1 MCTGLALET
10 KDGLHLFGRNMDIEY
25 SFNQSIIFIPRNFK
39 CVNKSNKKELTTKY
53 AVLGMGTIFDDYP
66 TFADGMNE
74 KGLGCAGLNF
84 PVYVSYSKEDI
95 EGKTNIPVYN
105 FLLWV
110 LANFSSVEE
119 VKEALKNANI
129 VDIPIS
135 ENIPNT
141 TLHWMIS
148 DITGKSIVVEQTK
161 EKLNVFDNNIGV
173 LTNSPTF
180 DWHVANLNQYVGLRY
195 NQVPEFKLGD
205 QSLTALGQGTGLVG
219 LPGDFTPAS
228 RFIRVA
234 FLRDAM
240 IKNDKDSID
249 LIEFFHILN
258 NVAMVRG
265 STRTVEEK
273 SDLTQYTSCM
283 CLEKGIYYYN
293 TYENNQI
300 NAIDMNKENLD
311 GNEIKIYK
319 YNNRVGLKSTRL
331 FLIC

>member
-39 CVNKSNKKELTTKY
+39 CVNKSNKKELITKY

-311 GNEIKIYK
+311 GNEIKTYK
-319 YNNRVGLKSTRL
+319 YNKTLSINHVN
-331 FLIC
+331 

>member
-95 EGKTNIPVYN
+95 EGKTNILVYN

-311 GNEIKIYK
+311 GNEIKTYK
-319 YNNRVGLKSTRL
+319 YNKTLSINHVN
-331 FLIC
+331 

>member
-228 RFIRVA
+228 RFVRVA

-265 STRTVEEK
+265 STRTIEEK

-311 GNEIKIYK
+311 GNEIKTYK
-319 YNNRVGLKSTRL
+319 YNKTLSINHVN
-331 FLIC
+331 

>member
-53 AVLGMGTIFDDYP
+53 TVLGMGTIFDDYP

-311 GNEIKIYK
+311 GNEIKTYK
-319 YNNRVGLKSTRL
+319 YNKTLSINHVN
-331 FLIC
+331 

>member
-311 GNEIKIYK
+311 GNEIKTYK
-319 YNNRVGLKSTRL
+319 YNKTLSINHLN
-331 FLIC
+331 

>member
-110 LANFSSVEE
+110 LAKFSSVEE

-311 GNEIKIYK
+311 GNEIKTYK
-319 YNNRVGLKSTRL
+319 YNKTLSINHVN
-331 FLIC
+331 

>member
-53 AVLGMGTIFDDYP
+53 AVLGMGTILDDYP

-180 DWHVANLNQYVGLRY
+180 DWHVANLNQYVSLRY

-228 RFIRVA
+228 RFVRVA

-265 STRTVEEK
+265 STRTIEEK

-300 NAIDMNKENLD
+300 NAIDINKENLD
-311 GNEIKIYK
+311 GNEIKTYK
-319 YNNRVGLKSTRL
+319 YNKTLSINHVN
-331 FLIC
+331 

>member
-119 VKEALKNANI
+119 VKGALKNANI

-180 DWHVANLNQYVGLRY
+180 DWHVANLNQYVSLRY

-228 RFIRVA
+228 RFVRVA

-265 STRTVEEK
+265 STRTIEEK

-311 GNEIKIYK
+311 GNEIKTYK
-319 YNNRVGLKSTRL
+319 YNKTLSINHVN
-331 FLIC
+331 

>member
-39 CVNKSNKKELTTKY
+39 CVNKSNKKELITKY

-311 GNEIKIYK
+311 GNEIKTYK
-319 YNNRVGLKSTRL
+319 YNKTLSINYVN
-331 FLIC
+331 

>member
-161 EKLNVFDNNIGV
+161 EKLSVFDNNIGV

-180 DWHVANLNQYVGLRY
+180 DWHVANLNQYVSMKY

-265 STRTVEEK
+265 STRTIEEK

-311 GNEIKIYK
+311 GNEIKTYK
-319 YNNRVGLKSTRL
+319 YNKTLSINHVN
-331 FLIC
+331 

>member
-74 KGLGCAGLNF
+74 NGLGCAGLNF

-180 DWHVANLNQYVGLRY
+180 DWHVANLNQYVSLRY

-228 RFIRVA
+228 RFVRVA

-265 STRTVEEK
+265 STRTIEEK

-311 GNEIKIYK
+311 GNEIKTYK
-319 YNNRVGLKSTRL
+319 YNKTLSINHVN
-331 FLIC
+331 

>member
-119 VKEALKNANI
+119 VKKALKNANI

-283 CLEKGIYYYN
+283 CLEKGFYYYN

-311 GNEIKIYK
+311 GNEIKTYK
-319 YNNRVGLKSTRL
+319 YNKTLSINHVN
-331 FLIC
+331 

>member
-39 CVNKSNKKELTTKY
+39 CVNKSNKKELITKY

-311 GNEIKIYK
+311 GNEIKTYK
-319 YNNRVGLKSTRL
+319 YNKTLSINH
-331 FLIC
+331 IN

>member
-74 KGLGCAGLNF
+74 KGSGCAGLNF

-110 LANFSSVEE
+110 LANFSLVEE

-311 GNEIKIYK
+311 GNEIKTYK
-319 YNNRVGLKSTRL
+319 YNKTLSINYVN
-331 FLIC
+331 

>member
-39 CVNKSNKKELTTKY
+39 CVNKSNNKELTTKY

-311 GNEIKIYK
+311 GNEIKTYK
-319 YNNRVGLKSTRL
+319 YNKTLSINHVN
-331 FLIC
+331 

>member
-39 CVNKSNKKELTTKY
+39 CVNKSNKKELITKY

-311 GNEIKIYK
+311 GNEIKTYK
-319 YNNRVGLKSTRL
+319 HNKTLSINYVN
-331 FLIC
+331 

>member
-110 LANFSSVEE
+110 LANFSSVKE

-311 GNEIKIYK
+311 GNEIKTYK
-319 YNNRVGLKSTRL
+319 YNKTLSINHVN
-331 FLIC
+331 

>member
-53 AVLGMGTIFDDYP
+53 AVLGMGTILDDYP

-180 DWHVANLNQYVGLRY
+180 DWHVANLNQYVSLRY

-228 RFIRVA
+228 RFVRVA

-265 STRTVEEK
+265 STRTIEEK

-311 GNEIKIYK
+311 GNEIKTYK
-319 YNNRVGLKSTRL
+319 YNKTLSINHVN
-331 FLIC
+331 

>member
-1 MCTGLALET
+1 MCTGLSLET

-39 CVNKSNKKELTTKY
+39 CVNKSNKKELITKY

-311 GNEIKIYK
+311 GNEIKTYK
-319 YNNRVGLKSTRL
+319 YNKTLSINHVN
-331 FLIC
+331 

>member
-1 MCTGLALET
+1 CTGLALET
-10 KDGLHLFGRNMDIEY
+10 KDGLHLFGLNMDIEY

-311 GNEIKIYK
+311 GNEIKTYK
-319 YNNRVGLKSTRL
+319 YNKTLSINHVN
-331 FLIC
+331 

>member
-110 LANFSSVEE
+110 LANFSLVEE
-119 VKEALKNANI
+119 VKEELKNANI

-311 GNEIKIYK
+311 GNEIKTYK
-319 YNNRVGLKSTRL
+319 YNKTLSINHVN
-331 FLIC
+331 

>member
-319 YNNRVGLKSTRL
+319 YNKTLSINHVN
-331 FLIC
+331 

>member
-180 DWHVANLNQYVGLRY
+180 DWHVANLNQYVSLRY

-228 RFIRVA
+228 RFVRVA

-265 STRTVEEK
+265 STRTIEEK

-293 TYENNQI
+293 TYEN
-300 NAIDMNKENLD
+300 
-311 GNEIKIYK
+311 IK
-319 YNNRVGLKSTRL
+319 LMQ
-331 FLIC
+331 

>member
-180 DWHVANLNQYVGLRY
+180 DWHVANLNQYVSLRY

-228 RFIRVA
+228 RFVRVA
-234 FLRDAM
+234 FLRDAI

-265 STRTVEEK
+265 STRTIEEK

-311 GNEIKIYK
+311 GNEIKTYK
-319 YNNRVGLKSTRL
+319 YNKTLSINHVN
-331 FLIC
+331 

>member
-311 GNEIKIYK
+311 GNEIKTYK
-319 YNNRVGLKSTRL
+319 YNKTLSINHVN
-331 FLIC
+331 

>member
-161 EKLNVFDNNIGV
+161 EKLNIFDNNIGV

-300 NAIDMNKENLD
+300 NAIDMNKETLD
-311 GNEIKIYK
+311 GNEIKTYK
-319 YNNRVGLKSTRL
+319 YNKTLSINHVN
-331 FLIC
+331 

>member
-180 DWHVANLNQYVGLRY
+180 DWHVANLNQYVSLRY

-228 RFIRVA
+228 RFVRVA

-265 STRTVEEK
+265 STRTIEEK

-311 GNEIKIYK
+311 GNEIKTYK
-319 YNNRVGLKSTRL
+319 YNKTLSINHVN
-331 FLIC
+331 

>member
-119 VKEALKNANI
+119 VKKALKNANI

-311 GNEIKIYK
+311 GNEIKTYK
-319 YNNRVGLKSTRL
+319 YNKTLSINYVN
-331 FLIC
+331 

>member
-53 AVLGMGTIFDDYP
+53 AVLGIGTIFDDYP

-311 GNEIKIYK
+311 GNEIKTYK
-319 YNNRVGLKSTRL
+319 YNKTLSINHVN
-331 FLIC
+331 

>member
-95 EGKTNIPVYN
+95 EGKINIPVYN

-135 ENIPNT
+135 KNIPNT

-311 GNEIKIYK
+311 GNEIKTYK
-319 YNNRVGLKSTRL
+319 YNKTLSINHVN
-331 FLIC
+331 

>member
-135 ENIPNT
+135 KNIPNT

-148 DITGKSIVVEQTK
+148 DISGKSIVVEQTK

-180 DWHVANLNQYVGLRY
+180 DWHVANLNQYVSLRY

-228 RFIRVA
+228 RFVRVA

-265 STRTVEEK
+265 STRTIEEK

-311 GNEIKIYK
+311 GNEIKTYK
-319 YNNRVGLKSTRL
+319 YNKTLSINHVN
-331 FLIC
+331 

>member
-265 STRTVEEK
+265 SIRTVEEK

-311 GNEIKIYK
+311 GNEIKTYK
-319 YNNRVGLKSTRL
+319 YNKTLSINHVN
-331 FLIC
+331 

>member
-39 CVNKSNKKELTTKY
+39 CVNKSNKKELITKY

-195 NQVPEFKLGD
+195 NQVSEFKLGD

-311 GNEIKIYK
+311 GNEIKTYK
-319 YNNRVGLKSTRL
+319 YNKTLSINHVN
-331 FLIC
+331 

>member
-195 NQVPEFKLGD
+195 NQVLEFKLGD

-311 GNEIKIYK
+311 GNEIKTYK
-319 YNNRVGLKSTRL
+319 YNKTLSINHVN
-331 FLIC
+331 

>member
-84 PVYVSYSKEDI
+84 SVYVSYSKEDI

-311 GNEIKIYK
+311 GNEIKTYK
-319 YNNRVGLKSTRL
+319 YNKTLSINHVN
-331 FLIC
+331 

>member
-39 CVNKSNKKELTTKY
+39 CVNKSNNKELTTKY

-129 VDIPIS
+129 VDIPINK
-135 ENIPNT
+135 NIPNT

-311 GNEIKIYK
+311 GNEIKTYK
-319 YNNRVGLKSTRL
+319 YNKTLSINHVN
-331 FLIC
+331 